1 MKLFKIVGPI
11 HFANR
16 ENLRR
21 FIVKGTGLDPKE
33 LQKETDKQT
42 EFEFAK
48 EKLMHA
54 IKNGSYFPGPSIYR
68 ILIIDCSGVSYID
81 SAGGKFLEQLWGDY
95 DKANISLCLAGLPEN
110 VYEIMSKSGSLK
122 TFPSE
127 HLFHSIH
134 DAVIIL
140 KQAKDPFKT
149 KL

>member
-33 LQKETDKQT
+33 LQKDADKQT

-48 EKLMHA
+48 EKIFMHA
-54 IKNGSYFPGPSIYR
+54 IKNGSYSFQDQETKYR

-95 DKANISLCLAGLPEN
+95 DKANISLCLAGLPDYIYSYYN
-110 VYEIMSKSGSLK
+110 CNM
-122 TFPSE
+122 
-127 HLFHSIH
+127 
-134 DAVIIL
+134 
-140 KQAKDPFKT
+140 
-149 KL
+149 